1 MIDRHQNILTD
12 AILTAK
18 SMTPD
23 EDKVPY
29 MTVHLLVARIMELED
44 QMYISDSSD
53 GLLPN

>member
-18 SMTPD
+18 SMTSD

-44 QMYISDSSD
+44 QMYTSESS
-53 GLLPN
+53 GELLPN

>member
-18 SMTPD
+18 SMTSD

-44 QMYISDSSD
+44 RMYISDSPD
-53 GLLPN
+53 ELLPN

>member
-1 MIDRHQNILTD
+1 MMDRHQNILTD

-18 SMTPD
+18 SMTSE

-44 QMYISDSSD
+44 QMYISESSEE
-53 GLLPN
+53 LLPN